1 MSGPFR
7 VALGGFLHE
16 TNTFAPSLAT
26 LARFVSGGGAGGF
39 FEGEEAVARLR
50 GVNQG
55 FAGAL
60 AHNITMP
67 LQDYLLPRKADI
79 AALVRTEVLCTHSN
93 KGQTDFIA
101 ASVKNNQELNNA
113 RQCVFP

>member
-1 MSGPFR
+1 MFR
-7 VALGGFLHE
+7 QKSF
-16 TNTFAPSLAT
+16 
-26 LARFVSGGGAGGF
+26 GF
-39 FEGEEAVARLR
+39 FIGGKDLVL
-50 GVNQG
+50 VF

-79 AALVRTEVLCTHSN
+79 AALVRTEVLCTHSI

-101 ASVKNNQELNNA
+101 ASVKNNQE
-113 RQCVFP
+113 